1 MHPRNNLIE
10 IFSTFLVFG
19 NDRFCRWVTDAKLRR
34 SMEKALQQIPQETD
48 EDFWISFLY
57 HQIHK
62 SSSVRL
68 AKEHTI
74 AYLQEP
80 CYWTA
85 QKIVASFATTQYKLS
100 DCFQIGIT
108 QVDKIFKGFNPNSGS
123 RLKNYASTV
132 FGLAIRETFRQRH
145 EIDICTDWG
154 LLRKITKKRL
164 EESLQAENLPRDTI
178 VAYVTAWSCF
188 KLLYVP
194 NKAHHSRQLSKPD
207 NQTWEAIAK
216 AYNSQTHQQVNPQ
229 TLETGLLAC
238 ARAVRR
244 YLYPNVSSFNAPVNS
259 EDSGEWL
266 DNIPANELDSPLTY
280 IIAQEEQQLRVSHQ
294 SQINQVL
301 IQALTQ
307 LDPQAREIL
316 QLYYAEGLTQQQIAK
331 QLQVQQYTVSR
342 RLTKTRETLLKSL
355 ANWSQEN
362 LHISITPDIL
372 KTTST
377 VMEEWLQLYYSQDK
391 NQKAV

>member
-1 MHPRNNLIE
+1 MHPRNNLVE
-10 IFSTFLVFG
+10 IFSTFLVFAD
-19 NDRFCRWVTDAKLRR
+19 DRFCRWVTDAKLRR
-34 SMEKALQQIPQETD
+34 SIANAIQQTPQETD

-57 HQIHK
+57 NQLRK
-62 SSSVRL
+62 SSSVTL

-80 CYWTA
+80 CYWTS

-100 DCFQIGIT
+100 DCFQIAIT

-123 RLKNYASTV
+123 SLKNYASTV

-154 LLRKITKKRL
+154 LLRKISKKRL
-164 EESLQAENLPRDTI
+164 EESLQAESFPRDTI
-178 VAYVTAWSCF
+178 VAYMTVWNCF

-194 NKAHHSRQLSKPD
+194 TQAHTSRQLSKPD

-216 AYNSQTHQQVNPQ
+216 AYNSQTHQQVHPQ
-229 TLETGLLAC
+229 TLETWLLAS
-238 ARAVRR
+238 AKAVRR
-244 YLYPNVSSFNAPVNS
+244 YLYPNVTSFNAPVNS

-266 DNIPANELDSPLTY
+266 DNIPSNELDSPLTY
-280 IIAQEEQQLRVSHQ
+280 IIAQEEQQLRGSRQ
-294 SQINQVL
+294 SEINQVL
-301 IQALTQ
+301 IEALTQ
-307 LDPQAREIL
+307 LDPQARQIL
-316 QLYYAEGLTQQQIAK
+316 QLYYTQGLTQQQIAK

-355 ANWSQEN
+355 ASWSQEN
-362 LHISITPDIL
+362 LHISMTPDIL
-372 KTTST
+372 KSTSA
-377 VMEEWLQLYYSQDK
+377 VMEEWLQVYYMQDK
-391 NQKAV
+391 NQKVL